1 MKNMGTARKLCPG
14 VELQIIRQTEPVRM
28 SFGPGRGDVLL
39 FGIGGKLR
47 FSSDGKS
54 VTLHPGC
61 FCRLSDEARRKGL
74 LPELPQGHFEGF
86 SLSVEADAAD
96 AWSRC
101 SLGVFAPD
109 FTSVLARIREFDA
122 GTALS
127 AGIRGEHVFRELYE
141 TAEEDAPVFPRL
153 KLAELFLLLAQSP
166 IQPETG
172 TYLPRGQEKLIRH
185 LRDHVVGDELHY
197 SSLQELAAEHGISV
211 SFLQKG
217 FKQVYGLPVYQ
228 YLKTYRLEKAAA
240 ALRNT
245 RRSVTK
251 IALDAGYTNPAKF
264 SEAFRKHYG
273 LPPSEYRRRET
284 TANIRMENENQNG

>member
-1 MKNMGTARKLCPG
+1 MKNVGIAKKLCPG
-14 VELQIIRQTEPVRM
+14 VELQIFRQAMPEKM
-28 SFGPGRGDVLL
+28 AFGLAHGEVLL

-47 FSSDGKS
+47 FASGGKS
-54 VTLHPGC
+54 VILNPGC
-61 FCRLSDEARRKGL
+61 FCLLSNEAQRKGL
-74 LPELPQGHFEGF
+74 FPELTQGHFEGF

-96 AWSRC
+96 AWSKC
-101 SLGVFAPD
+101 SLGIFAPD
-109 FTSVLARIREFDA
+109 FSAVLDRINNF
-122 GTALS
+122 GPGIALN

-141 TAEEDAPVFPRL
+141 AAAEDAPIFPRL

-166 IQPETG
+166 IQPETE

-185 LRDHVVGDELHY
+185 LRDHIVGEELHY

-211 SFLQKG
+211 SFLQKS

-240 ALRNT
+240 ALLNT
-245 RRSVTK
+245 GRSVTK
-251 IALDAGYTNPAKF
+251 IGLDAGYTNPAKF

-284 TANIRMENENQNG
+284 ISQK

>member
-1 MKNMGTARKLCPG
+1 METARKLCPG
-14 VELQIIRQTEPVRM
+14 VELQIIRKTAPDKI
-28 SFGPGRGDVLL
+28 SCGLSHGDVLL

-47 FSSDGKS
+47 FVSEGKS

-61 FCRLSDEARRKGL
+61 FCLLSDEARRRGL
-74 LPELPQGHFEGF
+74 LPELTQGHFEGF

-96 AWSRC
+96 AWSKC
-101 SLGVFAPD
+101 SLGIFAPD
-109 FTSVLARIREFDA
+109 FTSVLARIRGFDA

-141 TAEEDAPVFPRL
+141 AAAEDAPIFPQL

-166 IQPETG
+166 IQPETE

-185 LRDHVVGDELHY
+185 LRDHIVGDVLLY
-197 SSLQELAAEHGISV
+197 SSLQDLAAEHGISV
-211 SFLQKG
+211 SFLQKS

-228 YLKTYRLEKAAA
+228 YLKAYRLEKAAA
-240 ALRNT
+240 LLRNSK
-245 RRSVTK
+245 RSVTK

-273 LPPSEYRRRET
+273 LPPSEYRKCK
-284 TANIRMENENQNG
+284 NQNG

>member
-1 MKNMGTARKLCPG
+1 MKNVGIARKLCPG
-14 VELQIIRQTEPVRM
+14 VELQIFRLGMPEKM
-28 SFGPGRGDVLL
+28 AFGLAHEEVLL

-47 FSSDGKS
+47 FVADGKS
-54 VTLHPGC
+54 VTLNPGC
-61 FCRLSDEARRKGL
+61 LCLLSSEARRRGL
-74 LPELPQGHFEGF
+74 LPQLTQGHFEGF

-96 AWSRC
+96 AWSKC
-101 SLGVFAPD
+101 SLGIFAPN
-109 FTSVLARIREFDA
+109 FTSVLARIRGFDA
-122 GTALS
+122 GTALN

-141 TAEEDAPVFPRL
+141 AAAEDAPIFPRL

-185 LRDHVVGDELHY
+185 LRDHIVQGELHY

-211 SFLQKG
+211 SFLQKS

-228 YLKTYRLEKAAA
+228 YLKTYRLEIAAA
-240 ALRNT
+240 ALLNT
-245 RRSVTK
+245 GRSVTK
-251 IALDAGYTNPAKF
+251 IGLDAGYTNPAKF

-273 LPPSEYRRRET
+273 LPPSEYRRRE
-284 TANIRMENENQNG
+284 AMSQK

>member
-1 MKNMGTARKLCPG
+1 MEKPRKLCPG
-14 VELQIIRQTEPVRM
+14 VELQIILQTAPENM
-28 SFGPGRGDVLL
+28 TFGLSHGDVLL

-47 FSSDGKS
+47 FVSEGKS

-61 FCRLSDEARRKGL
+61 FCLLSDEARRRGL
-74 LPELPQGHFEGF
+74 LPELTQGHFEGF

-96 AWSRC
+96 AWSKC
-101 SLGVFAPD
+101 SLGIFAPD
-109 FTSVLARIREFDA
+109 FTSVLARIRGFDA
-122 GTALS
+122 GTALR

-141 TAEEDAPVFPRL
+141 AAAEDAPIFPRL

-166 IQPETG
+166 IQPETE

-185 LRDHVVGDELHY
+185 LRDHIVGDELHY
-197 SSLQELAAEHGISV
+197 SSLQDLAAEHGISV
-211 SFLQKG
+211 SFLQKS

-228 YLKTYRLEKAAA
+228 YLKVYRLEKAAS
-240 ALRNT
+240 ALHNSQ
-245 RRSVTK
+245 RSVTK

-273 LPPSEYRRRET
+273 LPPSEYRKCK
-284 TANIRMENENQNG
+284 NQNG

>member
-1 MKNMGTARKLCPG
+1 MKNVGIARKLCPG
-14 VELQIIRQTEPVRM
+14 VELQIFRQGMPEKM
-28 SFGPGRGDVLL
+28 AFGLAHGEVLL

-47 FSSDGKS
+47 FVSDGKS

-61 FCRLSDEARRKGL
+61 FCLLSDEARRKGL
-74 LPELPQGHFEGF
+74 LPELTQGHFEGF

-96 AWSRC
+96 AWSKC
-101 SLGVFAPD
+101 SLGIFAPD
-109 FTSVLARIREFDA
+109 FTSVLARIRDFDA
-122 GTALS
+122 GTALN

-141 TAEEDAPVFPRL
+141 VVAEDDPIFPRL
-153 KLAELFLLLAQSP
+153 KLAEMFLLLAQSP
-166 IQPETG
+166 IQPEAE

-185 LRDHVVGDELHY
+185 LRDHIVGEELHY

-211 SFLQKG
+211 SFLQKS

-240 ALRNT
+240 ALLNT
-245 RRSVTK
+245 GRSVTK
-251 IALDAGYTNPAKF
+251 IGLDAGYTNPAKF

-273 LPPSEYRRRET
+273 LPPSEYRKSK
-284 TANIRMENENQNG
+284 NQIG

>member
-1 MKNMGTARKLCPG
+1 MKNVGIAKKLCPG
-14 VELQIIRQTEPVRM
+14 VELQIFRQVMPEKM
-28 SFGPGRGDVLL
+28 AFGLAHGEVLL

-47 FSSDGKS
+47 FVSDGKS

-61 FCRLSDEARRKGL
+61 FCLLSDEARRSGL
-74 LPELPQGHFEGF
+74 LPELTQGHFEGF

-96 AWSRC
+96 AWSKC
-101 SLGVFAPD
+101 SLGIFAPD

-122 GTALS
+122 GTALN

-141 TAEEDAPVFPRL
+141 AAAEDAPIFPRL

-166 IQPETG
+166 IRPETE

-185 LRDHVVGDELHY
+185 LRDHIVGDELHY
-197 SSLQELAAEHGISV
+197 SSLQDLAAEHGISV
-211 SFLQKG
+211 SFLQKS

-240 ALRNT
+240 ALLNT
-245 RRSVTK
+245 GRSVTK
-251 IALDAGYTNPAKF
+251 IGLEAGYTNPAKF
-264 SEAFRKHYG
+264 SEAFRKHFG
-273 LPPSEYRRRET
+273 LPPSEYRKSK
-284 TANIRMENENQNG
+284 NQIG

>member
-1 MKNMGTARKLCPG
+1 MKNVGIAKKLCPG
-14 VELQIIRQTEPVRM
+14 VELQVFRQGMPEKM
-28 SFGPGRGDVLL
+28 AFGLAHGEVLL

-47 FSSDGKS
+47 FVSDGKS

-61 FCRLSDEARRKGL
+61 FCLLSDEARRRGL
-74 LPELPQGHFEGF
+74 LPELTQGHFEGF

-96 AWSRC
+96 AWSKC
-101 SLGVFAPD
+101 SLGIFAPD
-109 FTSVLARIREFDA
+109 FSAVLDRINNF
-122 GTALS
+122 GPGIALN

-141 TAEEDAPVFPRL
+141 AAEEDAPVFPRL

-185 LRDHVVGDELHY
+185 LRDHIVGDELHY

-211 SFLQKG
+211 SFLQKS

-240 ALRNT
+240 ALLNT
-245 RRSVTK
+245 GRSVTK
-251 IALDAGYTNPAKF
+251 IGLDAGYTNPAKF

-273 LPPSEYRRRET
+273 LPPSEYRKSK
-284 TANIRMENENQNG
+284 NQIG

>member
-1 MKNMGTARKLCPG
+1 MKNVGIARKLCPG
-14 VELQIIRQTEPVRM
+14 VELQIFRQVMPEKM
-28 SFGPGRGDVLL
+28 AFGLAHDEVLL

-47 FSSDGKS
+47 FSSSGKS
-54 VTLHPGC
+54 VTLHPGS
-61 FCRLSDEARRKGL
+61 FCLLSDEARCRGL
-74 LPELPQGHFEGF
+74 LPELTQGHFEGF
-86 SLSVEADAAD
+86 SLSIQSDAAD
-96 AWSRC
+96 AWSKC
-101 SLGVFAPD
+101 SLGIFAPD
-109 FTSVLARIREFDA
+109 FTSVMGRIISL
-122 GTALS
+122 GPGIALS

-141 TAEEDAPVFPRL
+141 TAAEDAPIFPRL

-185 LRDHVVGDELHY
+185 LRDHIVGDELHY

-211 SFLQKG
+211 SFLQKS

-240 ALRNT
+240 ALLNT
-245 RRSVTK
+245 GRSVTK
-251 IALDAGYTNPAKF
+251 IGLDAGYTNPAKF

-273 LPPSEYRRRET
+273 LPPSEYRKSK
-284 TANIRMENENQNG
+284 NQIG